1 MCAMRPSPWLSIRA
15 CTLSSNRPADQASLH
30 ARRTSTTNAKNPVM
44 DFGNTEAKT
53 LTVVGRCQHCV
64 RGDCVR
70 YFHAVG
76 SSDRAGSGNAFMGTI
91 SPEDFDF
98 FAPQGYDKI

>member
-1 MCAMRPSPWLSIRA
+1 
-15 CTLSSNRPADQASLH
+15 
-30 ARRTSTTNAKNPVM
+30 
-44 DFGNTEAKT
+44 
-53 LTVVGRCQHCV
+53 V